1 MEVEPTGGRPIFFL
15 VPESLD
21 DAMAFWYQ
29 KVSFAAMAKRPA
41 GGAGTPADGPD
52 HQTYGAGSM
61 ADPDATMIP
70 LELPPEEAAAFSQF
84 LKRIDY
90 ETVGRFAAAAVT
102 YSARAEHYVMW
113 CALTTLRHQLAEAGF
128 APR

>member
-1 MEVEPTGGRPIFFL
+1 MMCCPQSPTDDCGECIPHPTRRAAK
-15 VPESLD
+15 VLD
-21 DAMAFWYQ
+21 TT
-29 KVSFAAMAKRPA
+29 KAALTTATLCRRA
-41 GGAGTPADGPD
+41 T
-52 HQTYGAGSM
+52 M

-70 LELPPEEAAAFSQF
+70 LELPREEAAAFSQF
-84 LKRIDY
+84 VKRIDY

-102 YSARAEHYVMW
+102 YGGRAEHYVMW